1 MNPILPIA
9 LQPIMLVKLLP
20 KSDISAREN
29 LKWLFILRNLLLIAE
44 SLLILMSEYVLR
56 ISLPLDGLWLAIT
69 AIGAVNA
76 FTWLRLNSDV
86 PVTELEIFVHLSLDV
101 IGITLLLY
109 LTGGATNPIIWIFLL
124 PLILTA
130 IILPHDYT
138 WYMVILTTSMYTFLI
153 GFHIPLPAI
162 EPSFD
167 PHEVAHKVP
176 LQTDMYYFNLHMFGM
191 WFGFVFS
198 AGLVAYF
205 VVELS
210 RTLKERERKLAEARE
225 MALRDERAIALGT
238 LAASAAH
245 DMGTPLGTIAI
256 LAHEL
261 RMDYPEHRLP
271 ELHQKLQII
280 EDQIGRC
287 KKALSVMSS
296 SAGRLRAESGQ
307 IMPLVDYLDEVISQ
321 WRAQQPGVKLNLCIA
336 AEEAPPAQILA
347 DHSLTH
353 ALINILNNAGQASP
367 PEKGV
372 DFVASWDEQQ
382 VVIKIRD
389 YGRGIAPEIA
399 KIVGKTPV
407 STKQQGLG
415 VGLFLTFTTIKRLGG
430 KIKIFN
436 KEDGGAC
443 VDLTLPLLPINNES
457 HHE

>member
-1 MNPILPIA
+1 
-9 LQPIMLVKLLP
+9 MLVKLLP

-29 LKWLFILRNLLLIAE
+29 LNWLFILRNLMLIAE
-44 SLLILMSEYVLR
+44 SLLILMSEYVLGV
-56 ISLPLDGLWLAIT
+56 SLPLDGLWLAIV

-76 FTWLRLNSDV
+76 FTWLRLNSDA
-86 PVTELEIFVHLSLDV
+86 PVTELEIFAQLSLDV

-167 PHEVAHKVP
+167 PHQLAQKVP

-210 RTLKERERKLAEARE
+210 KTLKERERKLAEARE

-245 DMGTPLGTIAI
+245 DMSTPLGTIAI

-280 EDQIGRC
+280 EDQIERC

-296 SAGRLRAESGQ
+296 SAGKLRAESGQ
-307 IMPLVDYLDEVISQ
+307 VMQLVDYLDEVINQ
-321 WRAQQPGVKLNLCIA
+321 WRAQQPGIKLNLFIA
-336 AEEAPPAQILA
+336 VGGPPAQILA
-347 DHSLTH
+347 DHSMTH
-353 ALINILNNAGQASP
+353 ALVNIMNNAAEASP
-367 PEKGV
+367 PDKGV
-372 DFVASWDEQQ
+372 DFHASWNEQQ
-382 VVIKIRD
+382 VMIKIRD

-443 VDLTLPLLPINNES
+443 VELTLPLLPINSDS